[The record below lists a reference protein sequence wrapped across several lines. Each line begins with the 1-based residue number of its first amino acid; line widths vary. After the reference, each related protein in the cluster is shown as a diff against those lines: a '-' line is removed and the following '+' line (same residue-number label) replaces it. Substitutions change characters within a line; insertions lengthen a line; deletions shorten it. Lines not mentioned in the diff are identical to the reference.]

1 MAGGDKET
9 SHRSPGWWG
18 RYDGTG
24 VRLDAGVSHIIDINI
39 GQADA
44 VNIGDAHTGF
54 GASTAPNT
62 KVEKNSIFIA
72 LFRQYQIFDSFQ

>member
-9 SHRSPGWWG
+9 SHSAPGWWG

-72 LFRQYQIFDSFQ
+72 LFR